1 MTLIS
6 MAYSYEMNLD
16 KVDYNF
22 YRDLSR
28 AHASPLSVVIEKD
41 LLSRE
46 LFSENSI
53 AIEVSNNPQ
62 LQVYID
68 EVFLE
73 MFSTEMGQSICLAIS
88 VDANNIK
95 NSLGVGRDTSIKI
108 SKICAEA
115 LKKMDSQAIEKGVS
129 KFSPKN
135 YVFVLNSKQKRPF
148 ESWTSMFNVTYIF
161 VDKVMTRLN
170 FFKSIIHEF
179 YVSYDAKF
187 LFGKG
192 TANIYFNDYFKLTTT
207 NLFNAGLESALDQI
221 AGIYPYPIL
230 KNSFL
235 VIRATI
241 FETWVI
247 HEFQKHRN
255 ELKDAKIYEYLT
267 KFDTHCEDILEQTME
282 ELLEYQVDLLPFEYS
297 ILSENEKI
305 ELAKFNGIIVNE
317 KGPKIF
323 SDLFRKSKLRVKD
336 NIKKRKLSICQFLIF
351 PQIGNLSTFYTR
363 GPRPRIKTG
372 WSGSGDKKI
381 GDIDLS
387 EVFIDQNFEDK
398 ELELEKF
405 IKIKTN
411 KSNIYIKDNKIFENH
426 IENLYKTDEE

>member
-28 AHASPLSVVIEKD
+28 AQSSPLSVVIEKD

-46 LFSENSI
+46 LLNENSI

-62 LQVYID
+62 LQIYID

-73 MFSTEMGQSICLAIS
+73 MFSTEMGQSICLAIGI
-88 VDANNIK
+88 DAPSIEG
-95 NSLGVGRDTSIKI
+95 SLGVGRETSLKI
-108 SKICAEA
+108 SKIC
-115 LKKMDSQAIEKGVS
+115 SQALSEMKSAAIENGVS
-129 KFSPKN
+129 KIAGKK
-135 YVFVLNSKQKRPF
+135 YVFILNSNQKRPF

-187 LFGKG
+187 LFGKA
-192 TANIYFNDYFKLTTT
+192 TANMYFDDTFKLTTT
-207 NLFNAGLESALDQI
+207 SLFNAGLEDSLNEL
-221 AGIYPYPIL
+221 AGVYPFPIL

-255 ELKDAKIYEYLT
+255 ELKDAKIYEYLEN
-267 KFDTHCEDILEQTME
+267 FDTQCEDILEQTME

-297 ILSENEKI
+297 ILGEKEKL
-305 ELAKFNGIIVNE
+305 ELATYNGIIVNE
-317 KGPKIF
+317 NGPKIF
-323 SDLFRKSKLRVKD
+323 ADLFRKTKLRVKD
-336 NIKKRKLSICQFLIF
+336 KLKKRKLSMCQFLIF

-387 EVFIDQNFEDK
+387 EVFIDQKFEEED
-398 ELELEKF
+398 LNLEKF
-405 IKIKTN
+405 IKRKTN
-411 KSNIYIKDNKIFENH
+411 NSNIYIKDSKSFENH
-426 IENLYKTDEE
+426 IESIYKMDEE